1 MIKSLSVFFPAYN
14 EEKNIEKSVLSA
26 IEMLKKMPVIW
37 EILIINDGSTDGT
50 GKVAENV
57 AGKYPQIRVI
67 NQQNGGY
74 GMAIR
79 TGLKNAKYEWIA
91 YTDVDG
97 QFKFSDISNFFP
109 LCNSADAIWGHRLK
123 RNDPIYRSIF
133 SFCWGMSVRLLT
145 GITLK
150 DINCGFKMFRKSA
163 IENMGPLKSTRG
175 AMINP
180 ELALKLNKSGF
191 KILEVGV
198 NHYPRLYGKPTGASP
213 IVVAKSYLELF
224 QLWLKNS

>member
-1 MIKSLSVFFPAYN
+1 MKSLSIFFPAYN
-14 EEKNIEKSVLSA
+14 EEKNIEKSVLGA
-26 IEMLKKMPVIW
+26 IEWLQKMNIVW

-50 GKVAENV
+50 GKIAEKL
-57 AGKYPQIRVI
+57 AIKYSQVKVI

-109 LCNSADAIWGHRLK
+109 LCNNADAICGHRLK

-163 IENMGPLKSTRG
+163 IENMGPLTSTRG
-175 AMINP
+175 AVINP

-198 NHYPRLYGKPTGASP
+198 NHYPRLHGKPTGASP
-213 IVVAKSYLELF
+213 VVVVKSYLELF